1 MKVIQTMASAAS
13 LMALAAIPAFA
24 QQPAANNPAAPPR
37 RPPLVLTST
46 AFQDSTPIPAK
57 YTCSAQGTAVS
68 IPLAWTEPR
77 PGTVSFALL
86 FHDLEAVMHKSTEDV
101 THWMAWNIPAAARE
115 LPEGFPPIPA
125 DVANGMRQ
133 GINSPGKT
141 GYFGPCPGAGLPHH
155 YIFEI
160 FALDTKLTLPLDA
173 SRSDFEKALDGHI
186 VGHAT
191 LVGLFH
197 Q

>member
-1 MKVIQTMASAAS
+1 VKVTQTIT
-13 LMALAAIPAFA
+13 LAAGLMTLTVIPVFA
-24 QQPAANNPAAPPR
+24 QQAAANNPAAPPR

-46 AFQDSTPIPAK
+46 AFQDSTPIPEK
-57 YTCSAQGTAVS
+57 YTCSAKGTPVS

-77 PGTVSFALL
+77 QGTVSFALL

-101 THWMAWNIPAAARE
+101 THWMTWNIPADLRG
-115 LPEGFPPIPA
+115 LPEGFPPVPA
-125 DVANGMRQ
+125 DLADGMRQ

-141 GYFGPCPGAGLPHH
+141 GYFGPCAGPGLPHH
-155 YIFEI
+155 YIFEL
-160 FALDTKLTLPLDA
+160 FALDTKLALPLDA